1 MKKLQL
7 ETTKIESDFYKEV
20 QELEGKYQALYQPLF
35 DKRTQIVKGRNLTM
49 SGMYILHGT
58 PCQKGGGVLKIF
70 GDAKIILL
78 CCIPPLLSINVTS
91 LPERDYRAVFWPGT
105 FCRNKNIQMHGFSHG
120 NTKNTQD

>member
-35 DKRTQIVKGRNLTM
+35 DKRTQIVKGRNLTL
-49 SGMYILHGT
+49 SGVYFAWDL
-58 PCQKGGGVLKIF
+58 PREGGGGLLKIF

-78 CCIPPLLSINVTS
+78 CSTEPNRRKLKIYECI
-91 LPERDYRAVFWPGT
+91 
-105 FCRNKNIQMHGFSHG
+105 
-120 NTKNTQD
+120 

>member
-35 DKRTQIVKGRNLTM
+35 DKRTQIVKGRNLTL

-58 PCQKGGGVLKIF
+58 PCQKGGGGVLKIF

-78 CCIPPLLSINVTS
+78 CSAEPNRRKLKISECILYIEGEGGGIKNSSGTKKNLVQNLSE
-91 LPERDYRAVFWPGT
+91 L
-105 FCRNKNIQMHGFSHG
+105 C
-120 NTKNTQD
+120 